1 MDFEEKIDALR
12 MNLELASHDIES
24 LRVTI
29 DGLVKTTDGLVK
41 TTDGLVK
48 ATDGLV
54 KATDGLVKATDNL
67 VKTVNS
73 QQDDL
78 QTLKKISGD
87 LVRIADVHDRRIAAL
102 ERRA

>member
-24 LRVTI
+24 LCVSI
-29 DGLVKTTDGLVK
+29 
-41 TTDGLVK
+41 
-48 ATDGLV
+48 
-54 KATDGLVKATDNL
+54 DGLVKATDNL
-67 VKTVNS
+67 FMTVNS

-87 LVRIADVHDRRIAAL
+87 LVKIADGHDRRIAAL
-102 ERRA
+102 ECRA

>member
-54 KATDGLVKATDNL
+54 KATDNL

-87 LVRIADVHDRRIAAL
+87 LVRMADVHDR
-102 ERRA
+102 

>member
-24 LRVTI
+24 LRVSI

-41 TTDGLVK
+41 TTDGLIK
-48 ATDGLV
+48 TTDGLI
-54 KATDGLVKATDNL
+54 KATDNL

-102 ERRA
+102 ERELKA